1 LKLFAKYIPGLGD
14 RGKKDVEEKKSNDM
28 EAIAA

>member
-14 RGKKDVEEKKSNDM
+14 RGKSQDEEKKSNGM